1 MLVLSRRTGQK
12 IVIGNGIEIEVVSIT
27 GEGVRLGISAPS
39 ETSIH
44 RYEVFSE
51 IQSANRAANVEGG
64 QVEQTALK
72 NVLAHI
78 RPKQK

>member
-12 IVIGNGIEIEVVSIT
+12 IVIGNGIEIEVVSVN
-27 GEGVRLGISAPS
+27 GEGVRLGISAPA

-51 IQSANRAANVEGG
+51 IQAANRAANVDDG
-64 QVEQTALK
+64 QVEQMALE

-78 RPKQK
+78 RPRQK